1 MGENPFEKRTETS
14 TRLEALNERGFVIV
28 VTRAFGP
35 NGEDLVEREG
45 PRFSGEP
52 GVKLLVRQGDIEEEV
67 VLSPYY
73 GDPSK
78 IASESFKDGVK
89 CELFVPGTTTPLDKQ
104 TLINSAK
111 KTSRAVVIDEGYNHF
126 GTTAEIAATIANGA
140 FYYLDAPVERIGG
153 LDTPIPMSPAL
164 EDLVYPSAGKIV
176 AMAKRLC
183 NKV

>member
-89 CELFVPGTTTPLDKQ
+89 CELFVPGTTTPLDK
-104 TLINSAK
+104 L
-111 KTSRAVVIDEGYNHF
+111 
-126 GTTAEIAATIANGA
+126 
-140 FYYLDAPVERIGG
+140 
-153 LDTPIPMSPAL
+153 PIPASDDGGEYYAIYLTDRLEEGELVAINDVWGNYGSRMLSEADIFAL
-164 EDLVYPSAGKIV
+164 YAEEEE
-176 AMAKRLC
+176 
-183 NKV
+183 